1 VYVSSPQNYPTSSLS
16 RSLSLPLF
24 LLPSLAPFFF
34 PSQFLPLFTSSPLIR
49 HSPGVLPFIHRLA
62 GTFMMGSQSGNEPS
76 EFMKKMKKTVFV
88 DNVSGL
94 VTDSMIRKAFE
105 QFGTVVNIS
114 FIPDYLEQNNAS
126 KCVLVEM
133 ESEKKATSLLV
144 ETSNLPFMLGGMP
157 RPIRC
162 RMAEPE
168 MFSERPRKSDRKMT
182 CRWIQPNDPDF
193 EVAKRMKEL
202 VKKHE
207 AEAFALRKARN
218 IIILERHFFLYPM
231 NNEQS
236 CLLDA
241 HCSCRKLCA
250 QLEEEVM
257 LAKKQEETLKSN
269 FKKLQM
275 IDGVVDDGT
284 IYRLADRYG
293 IQITE
298 D

>member
-1 VYVSSPQNYPTSSLS
+1 
-16 RSLSLPLF
+16 
-24 LLPSLAPFFF
+24 
-34 PSQFLPLFTSSPLIR
+34 
-49 HSPGVLPFIHRLA
+49 
-62 GTFMMGSQSGNEPS
+62 MGSQSENEPS
-76 EFMKKMKKTVFV
+76 EFMTKMKKTVFV

-133 ESEKKATSLLV
+133 ENEKKAKSLLV

-182 CRWIQPNDPDF
+182 CRWIQHNDPDF
-193 EVAKRMKEL
+193 EVAKRMKEV

-207 AEAFALRKARN
+207 AEAFALRK
-218 IIILERHFFLYPM
+218 
-231 NNEQS
+231 
-236 CLLDA
+236 
-241 HCSCRKLCA
+241 A

-284 IYRLADRYG
+284 IHRLADRYG

>member
-1 VYVSSPQNYPTSSLS
+1 
-16 RSLSLPLF
+16 
-24 LLPSLAPFFF
+24 
-34 PSQFLPLFTSSPLIR
+34 
-49 HSPGVLPFIHRLA
+49 
-62 GTFMMGSQSGNEPS
+62 MGSQSENEPS
-76 EFMKKMKKTVFV
+76 EFMTKMKKTVFV

-133 ESEKKATSLLV
+133 ENEKKAKSLLV

-182 CRWIQPNDPDF
+182 CRWIQHNDPDF
-193 EVAKRMKEL
+193 EVAKRMKEV

-207 AEAFALRKARN
+207 AEAFALRKEAVCLFMICPDDVLGLFAGSAR
-218 IIILERHFFLYPM
+218 RGG
-231 NNEQS
+231 
-236 CLLDA
+236 DA
-241 HCSCRKLCA
+241 CQEARGNTEVQLQEATDDRWCS
-250 QLEEEVM
+250 
-257 LAKKQEETLKSN
+257 
-269 FKKLQM
+269 
-275 IDGVVDDGT
+275 G
-284 IYRLADRYG
+284 
-293 IQITE
+293 
-298 D
+298 